1 VALAAHAAA
10 STEYLDAPAQAR
22 GTAGYNPACAQAGA
36 GALDAARAA
45 LTAAVALN
53 ADLHANAARD
63 GDLAA
68 LRDSAHSRPH
78 PWAMATANHQWRP
91 LAPKTVTLCHLYT
104 H

>member
-68 LRDSAHSRPH
+68 LRDSAQLKAASLGDGDR
-78 PWAMATANHQWRP
+78 
-91 LAPKTVTLCHLYT
+91 
-104 H
+104 